1 MYTYYTD
8 DGETDQERSGTTLGE
23 SATRTDEE
31 TSTNAT
37 TDGNHVQMSGFQGLV
52 KLVVLVGS
60 RATLERLCG
69 QTKARHERWLL
80 AFDVVAIGVRRG
92 LFQRAVHT
100 LDLGLEG
107 LVDTGFR
114 IHVGAEMRSGIRHS
128 GRSRQ
133 MPMKVEGDVDVDCN
147 GDCHHHEATKAL

>member
-1 MYTYYTD
+1 MYTHHTD

-23 SATRTDEE
+23 STTRTDEE
-31 TSTNAT
+31 TSTNTT
-37 TDGNHVQMSGFQGLV
+37 TDGNHVQMPGLQGLV
-52 KLVVLVGS
+52 ELVVLVGS

-69 QTKARHERWLL
+69 QTQARHERWLL
-80 AFDVVAIGVRRG
+80 TLNVVAIGVRRG
-92 LFQRAVHT
+92 LLQRAVHA

-114 IHVGAEMRSGIRHS
+114 VHVGAEMGSCVRHS

-133 MPMKVEGDVDVDCN
+133 MPMKVEGDVDVDYN
-147 GDCHHHEATKAL
+147 GDYHCHEATKAL